1 MIKITDIEA
10 DSIAAELE
18 IQPGDQLISINENP
32 INDRLDYRFYLAEEY
47 LEMLI
52 RRGEEEIIFE
62 IDKFIDEDP
71 GLILEDMKLL
81 SCGNNCV
88 FCFVYQNPKGMRKTL
103 YFKDE
108 DYRFSFLY
116 GHYVTM
122 TTLRQKDLK
131 RIVNQRLTPLYISVH
146 STESESRRLL
156 LGIKKDDRLLEKI
169 EFLTDNGITLH
180 TQIVLC
186 PGINDG
192 TVLEKTIDDL
202 KDYFPGVGS
211 VAIVPLG
218 LTQFREKLLPMRM
231 HSPAEL
237 TEMIDLTDQYRR
249 RLKKELGV
257 SFLYLSDEF
266 FIKSGRPI
274 PDETYYDGFYQVENG
289 VGLFRLMID
298 EFKDWQ
304 PQLPDCLP
312 AAKKVTWV
320 TGTLAARTLQC
331 NIIEPLNKIGNLQ
344 IDLVPVVNRFYG
356 ASIEVAGLL
365 TAGDIYDRLKELPPA
380 DLILLPPRVI
390 NENGLFLDDWTVEK
404 LEQKLGVPCYVYTDD
419 LNRMLEIIE
428 RESCRSLRRVS

>member
-1 MIKITDIEA
+1 MIKITDIEP

-18 IQPGDQLISINENP
+18 IQSGDLLISINDNP

-47 LEMLI
+47 IEMLI

-62 IDKFIDEDP
+62 IEKFIDEDP
-71 GLILEDMKLL
+71 GLVLEDMKLL
-81 SCGNNCV
+81 ACGNNCV

-169 EFLTDNGITLH
+169 EYLTANGITLH

-192 TVLEKTIDDL
+192 AVLEKTIDDL
-202 KDYFPGVGS
+202 KDFYPGISS

-218 LTQFREKLLPMRM
+218 LTQFREKLMPLRM

-237 TEMIDLTDQYRR
+237 AAMIDLTDQYRR
-249 RLKKELGV
+249 SLKAELGIN
-257 SFLYLSDEF
+257 FIYLSDEF

-274 PDETYYDGFYQVENG
+274 PDEDYYDGFYQVENG
-289 VGLFRLMID
+289 VGLFRLMIN
-298 EFKDWQ
+298 EFNEWQ
-304 PQLPDCLP
+304 PNLP
-312 AAKKVTWV
+312 AALPARKRVIWV
-320 TGTLAARTLQC
+320 TATLAAQTLRRQ
-331 NIIEPLNKIGNLQ
+331 IIEPLNQIANLQ
-344 IDLVPVVNRFYG
+344 IELLPVVNKFYG

-365 TAGDIYDRLKELPPA
+365 TAGDIYNRLKDSAPA

-390 NENGLFLDDWTVEK
+390 NENGLFLDDWTVEQ
-404 LEQKLGVPCYVYTDD
+404 LEQKIGVPCYVYTDD
-419 LNRMLEIIE
+419 LNQMMDIIE